1 MKIVQPTAEGIAIAG
16 EALQRGEIVAYPTE
30 TVYGLGVDPMSR
42 AALDRLYAL
51 KGRDRTKPMLVVIAD
66 EAQLRP
72 LVETIPPQCRP
83 YIEACWPGPL
93 SMLFPMA
100 AAVPKILGDPGRRIC
115 VRCTALPAAQALCR
129 AFGGALVSTSANLSG
144 KGPARTLDDVPS
156 EKVSVGI
163 NGGTLKAS
171 LPSTVFD
178 PVAGLVLREGA
189 ISESELM
196 TIRVD

>member
-1 MKIVQPTAEGIAIAG
+1 MKIVQPTTEGTAIAVD
-16 EALQRGEIVAYPTE
+16 ALKRGEIVAYPTE

-42 AALDRLYAL
+42 TALDKLYAL
-51 KGRDRTKPMLVVIAD
+51 KGRDHAKPMLVVIAD

-72 LVETIPPQCRP
+72 LVETIPPQSKP

-100 AAVPKILGDPGRRIC
+100 HTLPAILGGPGGRIC
-115 VRCTALPAAQALCR
+115 VRCTASPTAQALCR

-144 KGPARTLDDVPS
+144 RGPARALESVPS
-156 EKVSVGI
+156 DNVAVGI
-163 NGGTLKAS
+163 DGGKLEAS

-178 PVAGLVLREGA
+178 PVEGRVLREGA
-189 ISESELM
+189 IAESDLM
-196 TIRVD
+196 AIRVD